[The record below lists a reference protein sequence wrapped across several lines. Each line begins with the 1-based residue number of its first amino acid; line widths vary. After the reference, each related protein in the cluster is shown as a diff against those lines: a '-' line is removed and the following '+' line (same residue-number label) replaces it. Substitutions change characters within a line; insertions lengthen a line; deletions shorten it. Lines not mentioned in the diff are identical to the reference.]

1 MSTHSADTPTVDA
14 AAEAART
21 FVKAH
26 LSDAQYGSAFA
37 ESQWL
42 MDDDALL
49 VIVATEV
56 AARQARLHAQPV
68 LALWCDEHDVAR
80 FSFVVDGR
88 ITLIEPP
95 TVPDPTNHP
104 AVRHPTSRVP
114 TSLVARF
121 IAERGFWS
129 LGGADQRDLIHR
141 AVDREGWVEIHRA
154 ENHPVPDVFALSA
167 YNAIVSIWAAH
178 DRADATIHTSYRELL
193 RAMGI
198 SAGGKNIAA
207 LEASLRSL
215 AATLYQLHYR
225 RKDGTTND
233 DTNEGPPSEILFHLV
248 DQVKLWQGPAQSSN
262 SRVEITL
269 GSAVH
274 EVLCANYRLLRPADS
289 DGHRMLSPQQVLARR
304 LLVYLDGARAHARH
318 DGHETIHRI
327 IDRPLAE
334 ALGIHAT
341 RPSEIRRRLVKAMTA
356 IVAASDIYT
365 EFAIRPRTAKG
376 IRRGDPSELLVV
388 TRLRRRRRPH

>member
-1 MSTHSADTPTVDA
+1 MHEPAANVTTTDTT
-14 AAEAART
+14 AEAARS
-21 FVKAH
+21 FVQAQLSPAH
-26 LSDAQYGSAFA
+26 YGIAFG

-42 MDDDALL
+42 MDEDALL

-56 AARQARLHAQPV
+56 AARQARLHAHPL
-68 LALWCDEHDVAR
+68 LALWCDDHDVAR

-88 ITLIEPP
+88 LTLLETPVVAELP
-95 TVPDPTNHP
+95 S
-104 AVRHPTSRVP
+104 VRQNTSRVP

-129 LGGADQRDLIHR
+129 LGGSDQQDLIHR

-178 DRADATIHTSYRELL
+178 DRADATVHTSYRELL
-193 RAMGI
+193 RAMGL
-198 SAGGKNIAA
+198 SEGGKNSAA

-215 AATLYQLHYR
+215 AATMYQLHYR
-225 RKDGTTND
+225 RRDGGAD
-233 DTNEGPPSEILFHLV
+233 DATGGPPSEILFHLV
-248 DQVKLWQGPAQSSN
+248 DQVKLWQGPQQASN
-262 SRVEITL
+262 RRVEITL

-289 DGHRMLSPQQVLARR
+289 EGQRLLSPQQVLARR

-318 DGHETIHRI
+318 DGHETIQRI
-327 IDRPLAE
+327 IDQPLAE
-334 ALGIHAT
+334 ALGIRAT
-341 RPSEIRRRLVKAMTA
+341 RPSEIRRRLEKAMTA
-356 IVAASDIYT
+356 IVAASDVYT
-365 EFAIRPRTAKG
+365 GFQIRQRTAKG
-376 IRRGDPSELLVV
+376 LRRGDPSEILVV
-388 TRLRRRRRPH
+388 TRVRRRRPAG